1 MPYVYVHGV
10 KHKISHT
17 PNKKSKKEKKS
28 RLDKLM
34 RFHPEMA
41 ERVSYMDVY
50 YLSISLNEIIEESW
64 NKMQERVGNGIF
76 CKKNWKPAMMTKN
89 YFDLVCNSRAI
100 RLKVSA
106 RCN

>member
-1 MPYVYVHGV
+1 MFLFNFRVIMPYVYVHGV

-76 CKKNWKPAMMTKN
+76 CKKQPPTKSLEAS
-89 YFDLVCNSRAI
+89 YGDQKLF
-100 RLKVSA
+100 
-106 RCN
+106 

>member
-1 MPYVYVHGV
+1 M
-10 KHKISHT
+10 
-17 PNKKSKKEKKS
+17 KKEKKS

-76 CKKNWKPAMMTKN
+76 CKKQPPTQSLGAYYGDQKL
-89 YFDLVCNSRAI
+89 F
-100 RLKVSA
+100 
-106 RCN
+106 